1 MIMSSAMHKCILI
14 IDSAKEHLDSLS
26 SNLAKEGYRVITAGN
41 GSSAIK
47 LVKQIPDLII
57 LDIVLPDMNGLDI
70 IKELKR
76 TTTTSAIPIFV
87 LTSKKTEA
95 DEIISLE
102 VGSDDFFVKPV
113 QIQRLLARIRA
124 IFRQQDKIHSTF
136 MDEEVVSFEGL
147 EIRIPDYTISYGNT
161 TIPFPRKE
169 FEILIHLFRHRKKVV
184 TREAIAHAVWGSSI
198 EVTNRTIDVHVG
210 RIRKKLGRYAHLI
223 GTVHGIGYRC
233 HIP

>member
-1 MIMSSAMHKCILI
+1 MQKCILI
-14 IDSAKEHLDSLS
+14 IDNAKEHLDFLS
-26 SNLAKEGYRVITAGN
+26 SNLANEGYRVITARN
-41 GSSAIK
+41 GASALE

-57 LDIVLPDMNGLDI
+57 LDIILPDINGLDI
-70 IKELKR
+70 IRELKR

-102 VGSDDFFVKPV
+102 LGSDDFIVKPV

-124 IFRQQDKIHSTF
+124 IFRQQDKRQSAF
-136 MDEEVVSFEGL
+136 MDEDVVSFEGL

-161 TIPFPRKE
+161 TLPFPRKE
-169 FEILIHLFRHRKKVV
+169 FEILIHLFRHRDRVV
-184 TREAIAHAVWGSSI
+184 TREAISRAVWGSSI
-198 EVTNRTIDVHVG
+198 QVPNRTIDVHIG

-233 HIP
+233 YIP

>member
-1 MIMSSAMHKCILI
+1 MQKYILI
-14 IDSAKEHLDSLS
+14 IDNAKEYLDFLS
-26 SNLAKEGYRVITAGN
+26 SNLMNEGYKVVTAEN
-41 GSSAIK
+41 GASALE

-70 IKELKR
+70 VRELKR
-76 TTTTSAIPIFV
+76 TATTTAIPIFV
-87 LTSKKTEA
+87 LTSKETEA

-113 QIQRLLARIRA
+113 QIQRFLARIRA
-124 IFRQQDKIHSTF
+124 IFRQRDKNQLIFT
-136 MDEEVVSFEGL
+136 DEEVISFKGL
-147 EIRIPDYTISYGNT
+147 KIRVPDYTISYGDT
-161 TIPFPRKE
+161 TFPFPRKE
-169 FEILIHLFRHRKKVV
+169 FEILIHLFHHREKVV
-184 TREAIAHAVWGSSI
+184 TREAISRAVWGSSI
-198 EVTNRTIDVHVG
+198 QVTNRTIDVHIG

>member
-1 MIMSSAMHKCILI
+1 MKRRILI
-14 IDSAKEHLDSLS
+14 IDNAKEHLDFLS
-26 SNLAKEGYRVITAGN
+26 SYLVNEGYKVVIAEN
-41 GSSAIK
+41 GASALE

-70 IKELKR
+70 VRELKR

-87 LTSKKTEA
+87 LTSKETEA

-113 QIQRLLARIRA
+113 QIQRFLARIRA
-124 IFRQQDKIHSTF
+124 IFRQRDKNQLIFT
-136 MDEEVVSFEGL
+136 DEEVISFEGL
-147 EIRIPDYTISYGNT
+147 KIRVPDYTISYGDT
-161 TIPFPRKE
+161 TLPFPRKE
-169 FEILIHLFRHRKKVV
+169 FEILIHLFHHREKVV
-184 TREAIAHAVWGSSI
+184 TREAISRAVWGSSI
-198 EVTNRTIDVHVG
+198 QVTNRTIDVHIG

>member
-1 MIMSSAMHKCILI
+1 MKRRILI
-14 IDSAKEHLDSLS
+14 IDNAKEHLDFLS
-26 SNLAKEGYRVITAGN
+26 SYLVNEGYKVVIAEN
-41 GSSAIK
+41 GASALE

-70 IKELKR
+70 VRELKR

-87 LTSKKTEA
+87 LTSKETEA

-113 QIQRLLARIRA
+113 QIQRFLARIRA
-124 IFRQQDKIHSTF
+124 IFRQRDKNQLVFT
-136 MDEEVVSFEGL
+136 DEEVISFEGL
-147 EIRIPDYTISYGNT
+147 KIRVPDYTISYGDT
-161 TIPFPRKE
+161 TLPFPRKE
-169 FEILIHLFRHRKKVV
+169 FEILIHLFHHREKVV
-184 TREAIAHAVWGSSI
+184 TREAISRAVWGSSI
-198 EVTNRTIDVHVG
+198 QVTNRTIDVHIG

>member
-1 MIMSSAMHKCILI
+1 MQKYILI
-14 IDSAKEHLDSLS
+14 IDNAKEYLDFLS
-26 SNLAKEGYRVITAGN
+26 SNLMNEGYKVVTAEN
-41 GSSAIK
+41 GASALE

-70 IKELKR
+70 VRELKR
-76 TTTTSAIPIFV
+76 TATTTAIPIFV
-87 LTSKKTEA
+87 LTSKETEA

-113 QIQRLLARIRA
+113 QIQRFLARIRA
-124 IFRQQDKIHSTF
+124 IFRQRDKNQLIFT
-136 MDEEVVSFEGL
+136 DEEVISFKGL
-147 EIRIPDYTISYGNT
+147 KIRVPDYTISYGNT

-169 FEILIHLFRHRKKVV
+169 FEILIHLFHHREKVV
-184 TREAIAHAVWGSSI
+184 TREAISRAVWGSSI
-198 EVTNRTIDVHVG
+198 QVTNRTIDVHIG